1 MLRAMSGAISSGET
15 FWLIADM
22 RRKERSGPGI
32 DIALLAGDACAGA
45 GDTCEAAAVVAVDA
59 ATAPCAWAL

>member
-32 DIALLAGDACAGA
+32 DIALLAADACAGA
-45 GDTCEAAAVVAVDA
+45 GDTCEAAAVDA